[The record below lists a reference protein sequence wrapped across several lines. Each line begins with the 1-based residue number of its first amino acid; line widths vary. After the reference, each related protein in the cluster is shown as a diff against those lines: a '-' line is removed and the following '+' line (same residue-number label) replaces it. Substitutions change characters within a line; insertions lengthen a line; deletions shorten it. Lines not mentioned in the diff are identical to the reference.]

1 MRAPGYYTLDEDLV
15 NPEPDRRK
23 RYDWSRATRFPKG
36 SLFQVTNWDNI
47 RRYQRGTDSAYAVG
61 PGRKSLF
68 MALEEAAMTPRI
80 PTLAERLEAL
90 QLYPMEVLEF
100 LNPTDEQLQA
110 CVQHLAE
117 RDR

>member
-1 MRAPGYYTLDEDLV
+1 
-15 NPEPDRRK
+15 
-23 RYDWSRATRFPKG
+23 
-36 SLFQVTNWDNI
+36 
-47 RRYQRGTDSAYAVG
+47 
-61 PGRKSLF
+61 
-68 MALEEAAMTPRI
+68 MTPRI